1 MWMLR
6 WMSEKTLKDQIPNNI
21 PNNTICAQLGVMTP
35 PTEEKM

>member
-6 WMSEKTLKDQIPNNI
+6 WMSEKTLKDQI